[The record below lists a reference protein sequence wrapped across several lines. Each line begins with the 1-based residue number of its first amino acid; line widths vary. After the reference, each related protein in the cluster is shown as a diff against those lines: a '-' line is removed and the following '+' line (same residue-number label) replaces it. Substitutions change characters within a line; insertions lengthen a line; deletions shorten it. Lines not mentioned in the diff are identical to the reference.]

1 MTRNKEVLLMIS
13 PTPPE
18 RFRGV
23 ARFAHEHNWFVTI
36 EDRAT
41 PPEDWVGDGVLVTL
55 GTHHQALFKAVRR
68 YRRRGIPVVDLTNAR
83 PEIAL
88 PRVRGDNDAIAQF
101 AAEHLKAH
109 GFTSAAWYSTNRGN
123 VQTQRLVGFERHFG
137 SKVARLTGLPPEEL
151 AERLAAFRKPLGVFT
166 YSDYDATKVLN
177 ACRRA
182 GIGVPAEVAIVG
194 VDDNKLL
201 CENQCVPITSV
212 RHDHERI
219 GYEGA
224 ARLER
229 IMDGTDTGPLE
240 ILIPPLGIATRK
252 STDVFAATDPLV
264 HAAYAVMSSE
274 IGNRITVTGL
284 AAALHVGVDT
294 LETAFRRETGH
305 SVKREMMRMRLE
317 KAVQLLK
324 TTDLKLESVA
334 IETGFCNA
342 AHLSNELKA
351 KTGRKASDFRS
362 SVR

>member
-1 MTRNKEVLLMIS
+1 MTQNKEVLLMIS
-13 PTPPE
+13 PTPSE

-36 EDRAT
+36 EDRAM
-41 PPEDWVGDGVLVTL
+41 PPKDWDGDGVMVTL
-55 GTHHQALFKAVRR
+55 GTNHQALFKAVCR

-83 PEIAL
+83 PELKL
-88 PRVRGDNDAIAQF
+88 PRVRGDNDAIARL

-109 GFTSAAWYSTNRGN
+109 GLTSAAWYSTNRGN
-123 VQTQRLVGFERHFG
+123 VQSQRLAGFERHFG
-137 SKVARLTGLPPEEL
+137 SKVIRLTGLAPDEL
-151 AERLAAFRKPLGVFT
+151 AERLAAIQKPLGVFT

-182 GIGVPAEVAIVG
+182 GIGVPDEVAIVG
-194 VDDNKLL
+194 VDDNRLL

-224 ARLER
+224 AQLER
-229 IMDGTDTGPLE
+229 LMNGSDPEPLE

-252 STDVFAATDPLV
+252 STDVFAAADPLV
-264 HAAYAVMSSE
+264 HAAYAMMASE
-274 IGNRITVTGL
+274 IGNRIPVTAL
-284 AAALHVGVDT
+284 AATLHVGIDT
-294 LETAFRRETGH
+294 LEAAFRRETGH
-305 SVKREMMRMRLE
+305 SIKREMMRMRLE

-334 IETGFCNA
+334 SETGFCNA
-342 AHLSNELKA
+342 AHLSNELRA
-351 KTGRKASDFRS
+351 KTGRKASEFRKA
-362 SVR
+362 